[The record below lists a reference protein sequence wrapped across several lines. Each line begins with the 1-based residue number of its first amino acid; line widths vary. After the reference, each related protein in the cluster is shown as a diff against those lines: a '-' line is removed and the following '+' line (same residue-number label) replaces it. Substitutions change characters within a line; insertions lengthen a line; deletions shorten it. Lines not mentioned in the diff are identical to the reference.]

1 MKKMIPF
8 KDFSHLDKKEKVWY
22 LKQIVEIFEN
32 SENLLG
38 NLAKLI
44 KTIPEEDLTDEL
56 LDITYRIIFDAVKIQ
71 KNKIKQQELEK
82 LKKINKKIEAIKQKE
97 EQDELEA
104 DKLLENL

>member
-1 MKKMIPF
+1 MILLKK
-8 KDFSHLDKKEKVWY
+8 FSHLDKKEKIWY
-22 LKQIVEIFEN
+22 LKQIVEVFEN

-56 LDITYRIIFDAVKIQ
+56 LDITYKITFDAVKIQ
-71 KNKIKQQELEK
+71 KDKIKQQELEK
-82 LKKINKKIEAIKQKE
+82 LKKINKKIEAIKQVE
-97 EQDELEA
+97 EEDKLEA

>member
-1 MKKMIPF
+1 MIPL

-38 NLAKLI
+38 NLAKLVQN
-44 KTIPEEDLTDEL
+44 IPEEDLTDEL
-56 LDITYRIIFDAVKIQ
+56 LDIAYRIIFDAVKIQ
-71 KNKIKQQELEK
+71 KDKIKQQELEK
-82 LKKINKKIEAIKQKE
+82 LQKINKKIEAIRQKE
-97 EQDELEA
+97 KQDKLEV